1 MQIAAID
8 VLKRSGAGFID
19 LLLPPRC
26 PSCRVIVERD
36 GSFCAPCWS
45 RLQFLTAPMCAC
57 CGLPFAYSSGP
68 DALCGACTQTPPPF
82 DRARAA
88 LVYNG
93 GSAGLVLALKHGDR
107 TGLARVMAGM
117 MARAAAP
124 MLAERPI
131 LVPVPLHARR
141 LRARR
146 FNQAALLAR
155 ALARSADLPV
165 ITAALARLRDTPMS
179 RGMSRRQRAENVR
192 GTIRVR
198 SGAAARIKGAHI
210 LLVDD
215 VMTTGATAEA
225 CARALRRAGARRI
238 DIVTFARVTHDTVE
252 QG

>member
-1 MQIAAID
+1 MQIAAFE
-8 VLKRSGAGFID
+8 VLKRSGAGFVD

-26 PSCRVIVERD
+26 PSCRTIVGKD

-45 RLQFLTAPMCAC
+45 RLHFLTAPMCAC
-57 CGLPFAYSSGP
+57 CGLPFAYSIGD
-68 DALCGACTQTPPPF
+68 DALCGACAETQPPF
-82 DRARAA
+82 DRARGA
-88 LVYNG
+88 LVYNAA
-93 GSAGLVLALKHGDR
+93 SAGLVLSLKHGDR

-146 FNQAALLAR
+146 FNQAALLAHT
-155 ALARSADLPV
+155 LARSADLPV
-165 ITAALARLRDTPMS
+165 ITTALARIRDTPIS

-192 GTIRVR
+192 GAIRVR
-198 SGAAARIKGAHI
+198 SRAALRIKGAHV

-225 CARALRRAGARRI
+225 CARALRRAGAARI
-238 DIVTFARVTHDTVE
+238 DIVTFARVTHDNVE